1 MLIKTEMS
9 LVIICDVTYGVGGD
23 GGCGGGG
30 RVYEIDTQKTVFS
43 HTNFVHFFEAV
54 NYHTKKLKRLKT
66 FC

>member
-30 RVYEIDTQKTVFS
+30 RVYEIDTQK
-43 HTNFVHFFEAV
+43 NGI
-54 NYHTKKLKRLKT
+54 
-66 FC
+66 